1 MHSRYTLYMEVVN
14 TPGRILLGLSLSML
28 LTATVAAEERPT
40 PVSVVTA
47 KTGELREEVPLT
59 GTVAS
64 IRTARISPK
73 EAGYIESLR
82 VDESDIVSKGDVILE
97 LDRQLAELEVARVQ
111 AQLNEARARQREL
124 VRQRDEA
131 AELVKKKHIASTA
144 FEAAAAEVEIN
155 KAVIQRLET
164 ELRRQQVVLE
174 RHTVYAPFDGVIA
187 EKLVEVG
194 QWVNSNTPLFSLIEL
209 NPLRIEVSVP
219 QFYFNRLN
227 VDTPVSI
234 RYDAIPDQVF
244 SASVTAKIPVSDQ
257 TARTFPVFI
266 SIENTNQVIAPG
278 MSARVTFKLLGEE
291 TVKSLLLPRDAIV
304 QKPDGTKTVWVV
316 ADKDGASQATPVKVI
331 TGKNV
336 RANVE
341 IKSEQIMIGD
351 RIVVKGNELLQPGQ
365 AVNVI
370 EQLDYPL

>member
-14 TPGRILLGLSLSML
+14 TAGRILLGLSLSML
-28 LTATVAAEERPT
+28 LTTTVAAEERPT

-82 VDESDIVSKGDVILE
+82 VDESDIVRKGDVILE

-164 ELRRQQVVLE
+164 ELQRQQVVLE
-174 RHTVYAPFDGVIA
+174 RHTVYAPFNGVIA

-341 IKSEQIMIGD
+341 IKSQQITIGD

>member
-1 MHSRYTLYMEVVN
+1 MHSRYTLYIEVRN
-14 TPGRILLGLSLSML
+14 TPGRILLGLSLLML
-28 LTATVAAEERPT
+28 FMATVGAEERPT

-64 IRTARISPK
+64 IRTVRISPK

-82 VDESDIVSKGDVILE
+82 VDESNIVRKGDVILE

-164 ELRRQQVVLE
+164 ELQRQQVVSE

-227 VDTPVSI
+227 VNTPVSI

-244 SASVTAKIPVSDQ
+244 TASVTAKIPVSDQ
-257 TARTFPVFI
+257 IARTFPVFI
-266 SIENTNQVIAPG
+266 KIDNTNQVVAPG
-278 MSARVTFKLLGEE
+278 MSARVTFKLTGEE
-291 TVKSLLLPRDAIV
+291 TVKSLLLPRDAVV
-304 QKPDGTKTVWVV
+304 QKPDGTKTVWIV
-316 ADKDGASQATPVKVI
+316 ADKDGAIQAQPVKVI

-341 IKSEQIMIGD
+341 IKSEQIAIGD

>member
-1 MHSRYTLYMEVVN
+1 MHNRDTFYMAVIL

-28 LTATVAAEERPT
+28 MPAAVGAEERPT
-40 PVSVVTA
+40 PVSVVMA

-82 VDESDIVSKGDVILE
+82 VDESDIVRKGDVILE

-124 VRQRDEA
+124 ERQRDEA

-144 FEAAAAEVEIN
+144 YEAAAAEVEIN
-155 KAVIQRLET
+155 KAVVQRLET
-164 ELRRQQVVLE
+164 ELQRQRVVSE

-194 QWVNSNTPLFSLIEL
+194 QWVNSNTPLVSLIEL

-227 VDTPVSI
+227 VDTPVNI

-244 SASVTAKIPVSDQ
+244 KARVTAKIPVSDQ

-266 SIENTNQVIAPG
+266 NIENTNTVIAPG
-278 MSARVTFKLLGEE
+278 MSARVIFKLLGEE

-304 QKPDGTKTVWVV
+304 QKPDGSKTVWIV
-316 ADKDGASQATPVKVI
+316 ADKDGAIQAQPVEVV

-341 IKSEQIMIGD
+341 IKSEQIAIGD

-370 EQLDYPL
+370 EQLDYSL